1 MSKDI
6 IHILRSVGL
15 DEKQSQLYIAG
26 LQLGTAPASDY
37 AKTTGFN
44 RITSYNLLEEMV
56 RKGYFTVV
64 RKVRAKWYAP
74 VAPEYVALEARKSA
88 EALERVLPELR
99 SLQSAKYR
107 KPHVRFFE
115 GWEGVRH
122 VYEDT
127 LTAESEILNFANSV
141 IVRKFWP
148 QYDEEYVEERVRRGI
163 HLRGIAPDDA
173 TGKRVHGEDRERLRE
188 IRLVPASQFDFT
200 NEIKIYDHKVAIFSF
215 DSGLRGDRDMF
226 AVIIESKEV
235 AETQR
240 QIFEMA
246 WRYAAMTNPQQKDQQ
261 RPAHFKRRFI
271 A

>member
-6 IHILRSVGL
+6 LHVLESVGL
-15 DEKQSQLYIAG
+15 DAKESQLYLAG

-37 AKTTGFN
+37 AKASGLN

-56 RKGYFTVV
+56 HKGYFTVV
-64 RKVRAKWYAP
+64 KKVRAKWYAP
-74 VAPEYVALEARKSA
+74 VSPEYVALEARKNA
-88 EALERVLPELR
+88 QALERALPELR

-127 LTAESEILNFANSV
+127 LTAETELLNFANSAV
-141 IVRKFWP
+141 VRQFWP
-148 QYDEEYVEERVRRGI
+148 NYDQEYVSERVKIGI
-163 HLRGIAPDDA
+163 RLRGIAPDDNA
-173 TGKRVHGEDRERLRE
+173 GKKVHGEDEEKLRE
-188 IRLVPASQFDFT
+188 IRLVPAADFDFR
-200 NEIKIYDHKVAIFSF
+200 NEINIYDHKVAICSF
-215 DSGLRGDRDMF
+215 DSGLKGDKDMF
-226 AVIIESKEV
+226 GVIIESKEV

-246 WRYAAMTNPQQKDQQ
+246 WRYASGTSPKS
-261 RPAHFKRRFI
+261 PSGKVGPFKRRYI